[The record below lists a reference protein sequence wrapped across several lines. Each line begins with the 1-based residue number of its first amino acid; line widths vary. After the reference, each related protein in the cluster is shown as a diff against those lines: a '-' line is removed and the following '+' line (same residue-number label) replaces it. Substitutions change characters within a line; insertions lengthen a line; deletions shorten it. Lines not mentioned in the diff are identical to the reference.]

1 MSDTASSGPG
11 ATFRAPVEP
20 VEYLRTGETVLW
32 TVEGTEVPMSEPRE
46 HGAEPVEETREEILA
61 SAPRFPP
68 LQEMVIEDLTE
79 EEERVF
85 LETIQDA

>member
-1 MSDTASSGPG
+1 
-11 ATFRAPVEP
+11 
-20 VEYLRTGETVLW
+20 
-32 TVEGTEVPMSEPRE
+32 MSEPRE